1 MTFGDRLRELREGKG
16 LSRQAL
22 ATASGVTFA
31 TIHGYE
37 IGRRAPSFSN
47 VVKLAAA
54 LGVECT
60 AFADCDDV
68 TGEESAA
75 PPPKK
80 PKGKPRGK
88 GKG

>member
-1 MTFGDRLRELREGKG
+1 MTFGDKLREFRDAKG

-22 ATASGVTFA
+22 AAASGVTFA

-54 LGVECT
+54 LGTDCS
-60 AFADCDDV
+60 AFAGCEDV
-68 TGEESAA
+68 TGRED
-75 PPPKK
+75 PTPKK
-80 PKGKPRGK
+80 SPRKKP
-88 GKG
+88 